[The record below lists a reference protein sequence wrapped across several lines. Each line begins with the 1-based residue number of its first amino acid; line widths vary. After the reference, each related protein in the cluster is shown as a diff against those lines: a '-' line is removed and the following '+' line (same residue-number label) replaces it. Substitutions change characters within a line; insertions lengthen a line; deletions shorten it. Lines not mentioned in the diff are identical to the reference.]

1 MGMTRKMRMMM
12 KMAMRMTKRRKMKI
26 IKLMNQCIS
35 VLFLY
40 IFSDFFVFEN
50 ICLQQIHFDRLLFVV
65 LHCFLCVS
73 KSKKCSLFFSLTPS
87 IAFLLLLYIVFSFTS
102 I

>member
-1 MGMTRKMRMMM
+1 MRM
-12 KMAMRMTKRRKMKI
+12 KMAMRMTKRRRKKMKI
-26 IKLMNQCIS
+26 FKLMNQCIS

-40 IFSDFFVFEN
+40 IFSYFFVFEN

-73 KSKKCSLFFSLTPS
+73 KSKKCCLFFR
-87 IAFLLLLYIVFSFTS
+87 
-102 I
+102 